1 MKSQSLSE
9 IRARVCQIIQKPQKN
24 ALSTRSSLQ
33 PIGSFEVESLSK
45 DSAKEILTKY
55 KTVAVVGLSRD
66 PSKES
71 HRVAEYLKSQGF
83 SIVPVN
89 PTPDEILGEKSYRSL
104 LDIPPEIQ
112 RTLDI
117 IDIFRPSAD
126 VPPIIEDAVKLKEQ
140 HDRPYVVW
148 MQLGIINEQA
158 ATTARAAGLT
168 VVMNRCMMVEHKKLF
183 PNY

>member
-1 MKSQSLSE
+1 M
-9 IRARVCQIIQKPQKN
+9 
-24 ALSTRSSLQ
+24 
-33 PIGSFEVESLSK
+33 SK
-45 DSAKEILTKY
+45 DSTKEILTKY

-83 SIVPVN
+83 RIVPVN
-89 PTPDEILGEKSYRSL
+89 PTADEVLGEKSYKSL
-104 LDIPPEIQ
+104 LGVPPEIQ

-117 IDIFRPSAD
+117 VDIFRPSAD
-126 VPPIIEDAVKLKEQ
+126 VPPIVEEAVKLKERY
-140 HDRPYVVW
+140 DRPYVVW

-183 PNY
+183 PNL